1 MTIQSN
7 HQLALIERYLVAY
20 NGFDV
25 EAMLAVLSP
34 DIRFEN
40 YSGGELTAHA
50 TGIEEFRHL
59 ATQSTAIFAEREQRI
74 ATLELNDNPGEKP
87 GDGVVTA
94 RIDFR
99 GRLAVDIAGGPPA
112 GTVLEL
118 QGQSAFTFRGAL
130 IASIVDR
137 S

>member
-1 MTIQSN
+1 MTIQN
-7 HQLALIERYLVAY
+7 KHRLALIERYLAAY

-74 ATLELNDNPGEKP
+74 AALELNDNP